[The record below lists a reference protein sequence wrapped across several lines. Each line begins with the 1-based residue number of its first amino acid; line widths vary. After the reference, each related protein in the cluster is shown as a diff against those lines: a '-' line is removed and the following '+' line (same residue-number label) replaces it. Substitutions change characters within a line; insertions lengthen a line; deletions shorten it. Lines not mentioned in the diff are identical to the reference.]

1 MCFEWK
7 IWSIKMFERT
17 TAGQQNRA
25 LFYGASYTCY
35 VEGGDQDHDRS
46 ADSIFWD
53 GVLRKYRPD
62 LKIVF
67 LPRGGKPVVEALAR
81 QIIDDDISN
90 AIAAMD
96 RDYDGL
102 LGHEIADS
110 RVLYSHGY
118 SWENDAFSPE
128 FLSSMVKSLARLT
141 TLPATADAA
150 LVAGCEKLC
159 SDVQRAIKSDFL
171 ALSAGSSVLPR
182 NAPGRV
188 IKADPVTAFPKID
201 QAELMKLA
209 ADANVKTRLRKPRIL
224 PQKVFELHHLVGHCF
239 QHAIL
244 ILVRAML
251 RNVGVKKAVSIDH
264 FEDLALSSISRHLQ
278 DDHAGVI
285 AVHHQAQCS
294 AIP

>member
-1 MCFEWK
+1 
-7 IWSIKMFERT
+7 MFERT

-46 ADSIFWD
+46 VDSIYW
-53 GVLRKYRPD
+53 GNVLKKYRPD
-62 LKIVF
+62 LKVVF

-81 QIIDDDISN
+81 KIIVDDISN

-96 RDYDGL
+96 RDYDEL
-102 LGHEIADS
+102 LGHEIADR
-110 RVLYSHGY
+110 RVIYSHGY

-128 FLSSMVKSLARLT
+128 FLSSIVKSLARLT
-141 TLPATADAA
+141 TLPAAAEAA
-150 LVAGCEKLC
+150 LAAGCETLC
-159 SDVQRAIKSDFL
+159 RDIQRAIKLDFL
-171 ALSAGSSVLPR
+171 ALSAGSSILPR

-188 IKADPVTAFPKID
+188 IKADPMTGFPKID

-209 ADANVKTRLRKPRIL
+209 AAANVKTRSRKPRTL
-224 PQKVFELHHLVGHCF
+224 PRAVFELQHLVGHCF

-244 ILVRAML
+244 ILVKAVL
-251 RNVGVKKAVSIDH
+251 RNVGVKKAVSLDH
-264 FEDLALSSISRHLQ
+264 FEDLALSSLGQHLQ
-278 DDHAGVI
+278 EHHASAI
-285 AVHHQAQCS
+285 AVHHQAQCI